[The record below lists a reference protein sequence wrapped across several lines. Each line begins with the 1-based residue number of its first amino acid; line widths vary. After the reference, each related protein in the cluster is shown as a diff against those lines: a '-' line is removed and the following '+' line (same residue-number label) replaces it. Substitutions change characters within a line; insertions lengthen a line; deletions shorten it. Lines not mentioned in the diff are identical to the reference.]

1 MDEETL
7 ANHADSQLNTSKIG
21 QQLITVQAANTSNG
35 NGNGNGGGGGGGG
48 ISIPGLPTPTIP
60 GITSPSGGVN
70 DPTGITSGL
79 NGILGGLLGD
89 LTNQL
94 GSGIQDVEGQ
104 LMGNLTQALGVKDT
118 YNLFLTKMCEGDY
131 ANENDPSTKT
141 NIKSCFSYDDK
152 GQGKNA
158 LTLMSM
164 VIG

>member
-35 NGNGNGGGGGGGG
+35 NGNGGGGGGG

-79 NGILGGLLGD
+79 NGILGGLLGN

-152 GQGKNA
+152 GQGKNT

-164 VIG
+164 IIG